1 MMTRESVGSKQMAMV
16 FLLGALLVGG
26 VLGFTAD
33 RVFAKDSLCAAP
45 KDRKS
50 MRERFHTDLGLDAS
64 QRQRVDSLLD
74 LKHAQIAEVMKPIQ
88 PRLESI
94 SDTTRAQIAK
104 LLTPAQQPRFEQM
117 HQEMLARRKASPR

>member
-1 MMTRESVGSKQMAMV
+1 MF

-33 RVFAKDSLCAAP
+33 RVFAKDSLCAVK
-45 KDRKS
+45 KDRKT
-50 MRERFHTDLGLDAS
+50 MRDRFHTDLGLDAV

-88 PRLESI
+88 PRLETI
-94 SDTTRAQIAK
+94 SDSTRVQIAR
-104 LLTPAQQPRFEQM
+104 LLTPAQQQRFEQM
-117 HQEMLARRKASPR
+117 HQEMLARRKEAPR

>member
-1 MMTRESVGSKQMAMV
+1 MTRSSVGSKQVALF

-33 RVFAKDSLCAAP
+33 RVLAKNSLCDAP

-50 MRERFHTDLGLDAS
+50 MRDRFHADLGLDAT

-88 PRLESI
+88 PRLQTI
-94 SDTTRAQIAK
+94 SDSTRAQIAR
-104 LLTPAQQPRFEQM
+104 LLTPAQQQRFEQM
-117 HQEMLARRKASPR
+117 HQEMMARRKESPR

>member
-1 MMTRESVGSKQMAMV
+1 MTRDSVGSKQMAMV

-33 RVFAKDSLCAAP
+33 RFLTKDLSAGP
-45 KDRKS
+45 RDRAS
-50 MRERFHTDLGLDAS
+50 MRERLHNDLGLNAG
-64 QRQRVDSLLD
+64 QRLRVDSLLD

-94 SDTTRAQIAK
+94 GDSTRAQIAK
-104 LLTPAQQPRFEQM
+104 LLTPAQQQRFEQM
-117 HQEMLARRKASPR
+117 HQEMLARRKASPK

>member
-1 MMTRESVGSKQMAMV
+1 MMTRESIGSKQLAMV

-33 RVFAKDSLCAAP
+33 RVLAKDTLCAP

-50 MRERFHTDLGLDAS
+50 MRERFHNDLKLDAA
-64 QRQRVDSLLD
+64 QRKQVDSLLD

-104 LLTPAQQPRFEQM
+104 LLTPAQQQRFEEM

>member
-1 MMTRESVGSKQMAMV
+1 MV

-33 RVFAKDSLCAAP
+33 RVLAKDALCQP
-45 KDRKS
+45 MDRKS
-50 MRERFHTDLGLDAS
+50 MRERFHNDLGLDAS
-64 QRQRVDSLLD
+64 QRLRVDSLLD

-104 LLTPAQQPRFEQM
+104 LLTPAQQQRFEEM
-117 HQEMLARRKASPR
+117 HQEMLARRKASPK

>member
-33 RVFAKDSLCAAP
+33 RIFAKDSLCAQ

-74 LKHAQIAEVMKPIQ
+74 FKHAQIAEVMKPIQ

-104 LLTPAQQPRFEQM
+104 LLTPAQQQRFEQM